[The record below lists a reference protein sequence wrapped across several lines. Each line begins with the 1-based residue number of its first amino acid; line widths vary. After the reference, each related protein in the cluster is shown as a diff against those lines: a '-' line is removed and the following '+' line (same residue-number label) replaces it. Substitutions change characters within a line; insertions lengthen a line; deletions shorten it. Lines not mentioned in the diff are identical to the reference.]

1 MYEGP
6 AAAYL
11 AAITVVTAEGQHSL
25 AAITGGLIAAGVFV
39 ALLGAVGAD
48 RVIAKAFTPLVA
60 NVFVLTVTS
69 ALIPATVERA
79 IGATGGLPGK
89 APAWAATIVVFTVAI
104 ALRRVPR
111 LIPYSLLAALVAGTG
126 VYVALAGAPPVKLGA
141 GVAAPALLP
150 WGTPRATIGV
160 VIPFLLAG
168 GLAAFNTVASGKVV
182 SIAHGLPARPGAQRR
197 SFLMHGAAQVGGAT
211 FGNVVGTVSRIDSIP
226 IAQLLDH
233 RGRAPLL
240 LCGILVGALAFITP
254 FVGVAA
260 ALPLSV
266 SAALL
271 AVLLS
276 LILVHAAPRH
286 RARAARAGGAGGGA
300 GDDPDRGVDRG
311 RHLPPANRA
320 ARGQPDAVGCPG
332 GDGAGADRGATV
344 GDDPSNGHELSR
356 RGVARRRH
364 RARGDRRGAG
374 DARARRAARLAS
386 PSPSR
391 RSRPAALTTW
401 PPAGRW
407 RRTLPERLA
416 EFDAI
421 LAGPFGDP
429 RVPDTVIL
437 WGTILALRQRFDQY
451 VNLPPGPARCPAC
464 RARCRTLGSETFD
477 VVVVR
482 ENTEGEYSGA
492 GGRVHRGRRRRGRG
506 RDGGVHPRGHRA
518 HRSATR
524 SSTRA
529 RTGAGA

>member
-1 MYEGP
+1 MYSSPSIAAQGCRCGDYCSIVTAPTPAIWRRDTVAALLWMVAVVPAAMGFWLVAGSLAGVAPSQVSTLVRASLIGLGIGTLLQVAFGFRLPMYEGP

-39 ALLGAVGAD
+39 ALLGAIGAD

-126 VYVALAGAPPVKLGA
+126 VYVALAGSPPVKLGA

-150 WGTPRATIGV
+150 WGTPRASLAV

-182 SIAHGLPARPGAQRR
+182 SIAHDLPAGPGAQRR
-197 SFLMHGAAQVGGAT
+197 SFLMHGAAQVGGAM

-226 IAQLLDH
+226 IAQLLDN

-240 LCGILVGALAFITP
+240 LCGILVGALGFVTP

-276 LILVHAAPRH
+276 LILLHAARGIADEPRALV
-286 RARAARAGGAGGGA
+286 ARVVVPAMIPTAIWIAVGT
-300 GDDPDRGVDRG
+300 P
-311 RHLPPANRA
+311 LPPAV
-320 ARGQPDAVGCPG
+320 Q
-332 GDGAGADRGATV
+332 
-344 GDDPSNGHELSR
+344 L
-356 RGVARRRH
+356 VAN
-364 RARGDRRGAG
+364 
-374 DARARRAARLAS
+374 
-386 PSPSR
+386 PM
-391 RSRPAALTTW
+391 
-401 PPAGRW
+401 
-407 RRTLPERLA
+407 
-416 EFDAI
+416 
-421 LAGPFGDP
+421 
-429 RVPDTVIL
+429 L
-437 WGTILALRQRFDQY
+437 WGVLVAMVLERIVAPTVA
-451 VNLPPGPARCPAC
+451 P
-464 RARCRTLGSETFD
+464 
-477 VVVVR
+477 
-482 ENTEGEYSGA
+482 
-492 GGRVHRGRRRRGRG
+492 
-506 RDGGVHPRGHRA
+506 
-518 HRSATR
+518 
-524 SSTRA
+524 
-529 RTGAGA
+529 